1 MVQEKKLK
9 KQLLNRLINFLYLYM
24 EYIKMDRSVVSK
36 SSFEEA
42 DDHVTF
48 YEDKTPLERLSFA
61 CDIINSIFDTNPEMK
76 VDRTVF
82 SSRKHAELI

>member
-1 MVQEKKLK
+1 
-9 KQLLNRLINFLYLYM
+9 
-24 EYIKMDRSVVSK
+24 MDRSVGSK

-48 YEDKTPLERLSFA
+48 YEDKTPLECLNYA
-61 CDIINSIFDTNPEMK
+61 CDIINSIFDTTPNKK

-82 SSRKHAELI
+82 SSRKHAELKKSFQ